1 MSADQERKRRERALV
16 RLVEEQVL
24 GTQSELIQALESVGI
39 SATQATVSRDIKRLG
54 LVKAPLPNGR
64 YRYRN
69 AQKLSPRPPAPA
81 PASRLGY
88 VQDVLEVE
96 SLLAVRTLP
105 GRAMAVATTID
116 EMVIEGVSGTLAGDD
131 TVLVMLSRAERR
143 EAVREQIESLS

>member
-1 MSADQERKRRERALV
+1 MSAEHERKRRERALV

-24 GTQSELIQALESVGI
+24 GTQSELIAALKSVGLT
-39 SATQATVSRDIKRLG
+39 ATQATISRDIKRLG

-69 AQKLSPRPPAPA
+69 AQKLSPRPVAPTA
-81 PASRLGY
+81 PSSQGY
-88 VQDVLEVE
+88 VQDVLDVE

-116 EMVIEGVSGTLAGDD
+116 EMDIEGVSGTLAGDD
-131 TVLVMLSRAERR
+131 TVLVMLGRAERR
-143 EAVREQIESLS
+143 EAVRELIRSLS